1 MTTTPDGR
9 FEVLLKIREGGMG
22 AVFKARE
29 VSSGSVV
36 VLKTLRPQLGDDE
49 TARRRFF
56 REGEMARGL
65 SHPNLAAFHDLVEAS
80 GGVFYMVLELI
91 DGANLVDLLDEG
103 GPFPLLA
110 ALDVAAQAA
119 EGLAHLH
126 DHGIVHRDV
135 SPENVMVTRAA
146 GGGLEVK
153 IIDLGVAKARDTEG
167 LTTTGIFVGKLRYGS
182 PEQLGALKKGEVVDG
197 RSDVYALG
205 CVLYQLLTGVP
216 PFDAETPQA
225 YLRAHLFTGP
235 RSFER
240 SDPEGRVP
248 EEVRAVVLKA
258 LEKDRGA
265 RYADARAFA
274 GALREA
280 RSRAAAETARRTGR
294 EAADV
299 EALATEA
306 LLMVLERTR
315 AAADGRTHAVDER
328 DLATAGLTGRLLDET
343 WDHPPAPPPGDGDM
357 PTVRLPGDRR
367 SPSPP
372 GAETQA
378 RAAGKRNVLGYLAAA
393 LAVVA
398 AAIGLFLSGR
408 TARET
413 PEPPPPATG
422 ALLLTASP
430 WARVTSVVRES
441 DGVQVAVGEVVTP
454 ARLVL
459 PEGRYRVA
467 LRGEGNGPEVVLP
480 ALVRPGFDAP
490 LHAETPGFDL
500 EAAVRTY
507 AP

>member
-1 MTTTPDGR
+1 
-9 FEVLLKIREGGMG
+9 MG

-103 GPFPLLA
+103 GPLPVLA

-119 EGLAHLH
+119 DGLAHLH
-126 DHGIVHRDV
+126 AHGILHRDV
-135 SPENVMVTRAA
+135 SPENLMVTRDAA
-146 GGGLEVK
+146 GGARVK
-153 IIDLGVAKARDTEG
+153 IIDLGVAKARDAEG

-182 PEQLGALKKGEVVDG
+182 PEQLGALPKGESLDG

-216 PFDAETPQA
+216 PFDAETPQG

-235 RSFER
+235 RSFEK

-248 EEVRAVVLKA
+248 EAVRDVVLRALARRREERFPDALAFAAALRDVRARTA
-258 LEKDRGA
+258 E
-265 RYADARAFA
+265 
-274 GALREA
+274 
-280 RSRAAAETARRTGR
+280 ETARRTGR
-294 EAADV
+294 PRGEV

-306 LLMVLERTR
+306 LLGVLQRAR

-328 DLATAGLTGRLLDET
+328 DLATAGLTGRLRDET
-343 WDHPPAPPPGDGDM
+343 WEHPPAPLSGDGDL
-357 PTVRLPGDRR
+357 PTVRLSAERR
-367 SPSPP
+367 GALPP
-372 GAETQA
+372 ATSASGTP
-378 RAAGKRNVLGYLAAA
+378 AGTRSVLVFLAAA
-393 LAVVA
+393 LVVVVA
-398 AAIGLFLSGR
+398 AASIAISR
-408 TARET
+408 RS
-413 PEPPPPATG
+413 PPPAPVPPAVPAPVPTG

-441 DGVQVAVGEVVTP
+441 DGAAVPLGEVVTP

-467 LRGEGNGPEVVLP
+467 LRGEGTGPEVVLT
-480 ALVRPGFDAP
+480 ATVGAGAQTP
-490 LHAETPGFDL
+490 LHADTPGFDL
-500 EAAVRTY
+500 EAAVRAH